1 MSDQGISRAG
11 MGKTPQYGRIVA
23 RILDSVKDDETHGS
37 KPLITWFRQKSLGV
51 GVVGAW
57 VFIFLVF

>member
-1 MSDQGISRAG
+1 
-11 MGKTPQYGRIVA
+11 MGKTPQYRIAVVG
-23 RILDSVKDDETHGS
+23 IEDSVKDNETRGS

-51 GVVGAW
+51 GIVGAW